1 MTPSLSI
8 RFAGATLLAALATAA
23 KATTPAAL
31 EASYRALA

>member
-8 RFAGATLLAALATAA
+8 RFAGATPLAALATAA